1 MFAFYSG
8 IIRNSNGVLDMKL
21 LAVTLCKA
29 CRLMM
34 RYTMEEGEKPEW
46 VKCPHCGAEKS
57 VLANSTVVKH
67 T

>member
-1 MFAFYSG
+1 
-8 IIRNSNGVLDMKL
+8 MKL